1 VTEGRAFTEADRE
14 GAVPTAIV
22 NESFVAKHFG
32 SDSPIE
38 QRFRMGEDG
47 PWLTVVGVVPDI
59 YVGGQS
65 VGGVG
70 GGAILADQF
79 FTPLAQSTEVRF
91 ISLVV
96 RTRGE
101 PGAFAGSARAAV
113 QRIDPG
119 LPLYWMRTM
128 EQSVETATWVFTLFG
143 SLFTTFGA
151 AALFLAAVGLYGVMA
166 FSVGRRQQE
175 MGIRMAVGAGAR
187 NVFGLVLGKGMRQLG
202 IGAAI
207 GLAIGAAMAQ
217 PMAVVFFEVEPS
229 DPFVYAAIVMTMGL
243 SGLLACLVPAWRATR
258 IELVDA
264 LRPE

>member
-1 VTEGRAFTEADRE
+1 
-14 GAVPTAIV
+14 
-22 NESFVAKHFG
+22 
-32 SDSPIE
+32 
-38 QRFRMGEDG
+38 
-47 PWLTVVGVVPDI
+47 
-59 YVGGQS
+59 
-65 VGGVG
+65 
-70 GGAILADQF
+70 
-79 FTPLAQSTEVRF
+79 
-91 ISLVV
+91 
-96 RTRGE
+96 
-101 PGAFAGSARAAV
+101 
-113 QRIDPG
+113 
-119 LPLYWMRTM
+119 
-128 EQSVETATWVFTLFG
+128 VETATWVFTLFG

-207 GLAIGAAMAQ
+207 AAMAQ